1 MLDVRRQALRKA
13 RNDRPHWVPQTRPN
27 NKHIVTIAERSLRN
41 HEVLE
46 FVGHEGYYVI
56 FRGTHLRRAIVRNG
70 WSVIIKPF
78 ELARVISPMT
88 SARNFANYF
97 MIFIILRSTALR

>member
-56 FRGTHLRRAIVRNG
+56 FRGTHLRRAIVRNTVLG
-70 WSVIIKPF
+70 SITEPTRLQGLRRQGHRLQGGQCR
-78 ELARVISPMT
+78 LARGIR
-88 SARNFANYF
+88 ARE
-97 MIFIILRSTALR
+97 S